1 MKWSF
6 SVAIRPRG
14 LLPDAMEAMVR
25 ERLREWRD
33 VPLVIVSINPED
45 YGLVS
50 TKKGRKVVRG
60 RYLAG
65 DKYSHP
71 LYPHRYRSAFPYLS
85 ADVDELACKRFL
97 S

>member
-45 YGLVS
+45 YGV
-50 TKKGRKVVRG
+50 G
-60 RYLAG
+60 
-65 DKYSHP
+65 
-71 LYPHRYRSAFPYLS
+71 
-85 ADVDELACKRFL
+85 
-97 S
+97 